1 MTLLTKGMGAVKKI
15 MAKTAAERKDQ
26 VLDTIRKSRNKR
38 LPKKLRDK
46 KVKIKGIG
54 KVKSDQYIMDVD
66 TYSSVSSAPDKEVKA
81 WLKHKG
87 FKE

>member
-15 MAKTAAERKDQ
+15 MAKTPHERKDQ

-46 KVKIKGIG
+46 KVKIEG
-54 KVKSDQYIMDVD
+54 KEYKSEQHTMDVD
-66 TYSSVSSAPDKEVKA
+66 TYSSVSSSPDKKIKA

>member
-15 MAKTAAERKDQ
+15 MAKTPHERKDQ
-26 VLDTIRKSRNKR
+26 VLDVIKKSRNKR

-46 KVKIKGIG
+46 KVKIEG
-54 KVKSDQYIMDVD
+54 KEYKSEQHTMDVD
-66 TYSSVSSAPDKEVKA
+66 TYSSVSSSPDKKIKA